1 MTIGQLIR
9 RLSPNGEV
17 RAMTLYE
24 KPSLFF
30 AFLTLIVSIL
40 GLLK

>member
-1 MTIGQLIR
+1 MS
-9 RLSPNGEV
+9 RLSPFGEV

-24 KPSLFF
+24 TLSLFV
-30 AFLTLIVSIL
+30 AILTLIVSIL

>member
-1 MTIGQLIR
+1 MS
-9 RLSPNGEV
+9 RLSLFGEV

-24 KPSLFF
+24 KLSLFI
-30 AFLTLIVSIL
+30 AFLTLIVSTL

>member
-1 MTIGQLIR
+1 MIPRQLMS
-9 RLSPNGEV
+9 RLSPFGEV

-24 KPSLFF
+24 KLSLFI
-30 AFLTLIVSIL
+30 AFLTLIVSTL